1 MAKSLYETLGVGDRA
16 SADEIKKAYRKLA
29 RKYHPDVNKDE
40 SAIEKFKEIN
50 AAYEVLSDKKKKDEY
65 DMYGDQMF
73 GGKNFHDFA
82 QQQGNVDLDDLLRSI
97 FGGGS
102 SSTSSPFGSHA
113 RGGGRSGGASS
124 GFGGFGGSAFGGGGH
139 QKSHDIDNKISITIP
154 FYVSVKGGKH
164 NISTDSDNFDI
175 KIPAGIKSGE
185 TLRVRGKGNMV
196 GNHRGDLLIK
206 VEVSDSDEYERKG
219 DDLYLTI
226 DVPLR
231 DALFGG
237 KVTIKTLIHDAI
249 TLKVP
254 KNTKNGQKFRVK
266 GRGVPNRKTKLSGNL
281 YLIAN
286 IVLPKVE
293 ELDDKVIEILKE
305 HLPSSESSNA

>member
-1 MAKSLYETLGVGDRA
+1 MAKSLYETLGVGERA
-16 SADEIKKAYRKLA
+16 AADEIKKAYRKLA
-29 RKYHPDVNKDE
+29 RKYHPDVNKEE

-73 GGKNFHDFA
+73 GGQNFHDFA

-102 SSTSSPFGSHA
+102 SSSSSSPFGAHG
-113 RGGGRSGGASS
+113 RGGSS
-124 GFGGFGGSAFGGGGH
+124 GSSFGGFGGGSAFGGGH
-139 QKSHDIDNKISITIP
+139 QKSHDVDNKISITIP
-154 FYVSVKGGKH
+154 FYVSVRGGKH

-175 KIPAGIKSGE
+175 KIPAGINSGE

-206 VEVSDSDEYERKG
+206 VEVSDSDVYERKG
-219 DDLYLTI
+219 DDLYLSM

-237 KVTIKTLIHDAI
+237 KVKVETLIHELI

-254 KNTKNGQKFRVK
+254 QNTKNGQKFRVK
-266 GRGVPNRKTKLSGNL
+266 GKGVPNRKTKLSGNL
-281 YLIAN
+281 YLISN
-286 IVLPKVE
+286 IVLPQVDK
-293 ELDDKVIEILKE
+293 LDDKVVEALKE
-305 HLPSSESSNA
+305 NLPGGDNA